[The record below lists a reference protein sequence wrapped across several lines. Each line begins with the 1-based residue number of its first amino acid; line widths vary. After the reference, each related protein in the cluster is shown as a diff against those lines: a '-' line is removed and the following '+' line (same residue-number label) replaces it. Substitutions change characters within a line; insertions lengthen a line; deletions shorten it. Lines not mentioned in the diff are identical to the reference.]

1 MSRGERVVMGR
12 LCAEFW
18 PHQIPELIWEPLAK
32 EGGEG
37 TIPQEGISFRPK
49 LTST

>member
-1 MSRGERVVMGR
+1 MSTEERVVVGR

-18 PHQIPELIWEPLAK
+18 PHQIPELIWEPPAK

-37 TIPQEGISFRPK
+37 TIVPGGH
-49 LTST
+49 